1 LTNKS
6 KDISNSDKLEKLSRR
21 VENYENRIQKN
32 KNRITRLNSKLDILL
47 ETTNAINS
55 NKSTEELLKQY
66 RNTVE
71 HDLQIRRLVL
81 FIRIEDIWSCALQYG
96 VDEDYSEEINLID
109 QISDKNEVVYLRD
122 QKHEKLRN
130 FDFLIP
136 VSNDNKTLCFV
147 LIGDIDENEIRMSP
161 SIKHRTFIQTLT
173 NIVAVTI
180 ENKALFKRSLK
191 QERIDTELQLAAEM
205 QALMVGSGSQEYPLF
220 EVATYYQPHQAIG
233 GDFCDFIPLG
243 NDEAFFCMADVSG
256 KGVSAAFI
264 MATIQAHLKA
274 LIEHTNWTLEGLVK
288 QLNEKVNDLSKG
300 DRFVTVFFGY
310 FHYPTRMLH
319 YINAGHNPPFVITA
333 GEAKFLEEGTVG
345 IGMLPELPFINK
357 GQLKVSRNALLVLST
372 DGVLELENEDNEEF
386 GSERLC
392 ELMVEKEPFMEKADD
407 AISHIVHAMNL
418 HRGNMPYFDDTALL
432 CCRFK

>member
-1 LTNKS
+1 M
-6 KDISNSDKLEKLSRR
+6 DQRIEK
-21 VENYENRIQKN
+21 YENRIQKN
-32 KNRITRLNSKLDILL
+32 KDRINRLNSKLDILL

-55 NKSTEELLKQY
+55 NKSTQELLEQY
-66 RNTVE
+66 RSTVE

-81 FIRIEDIWSCALQYG
+81 FMQIENIWSCALQYG
-96 VDEDYSEEINLID
+96 VDEDYSDDIKLFE
-109 QISDKNEVVYLRD
+109 QISNKNEVVYLRD
-122 QKHEKLRN
+122 QKDEKLRN

-136 VSNDNKTLCFV
+136 VSNDDKPLCYV
-147 LIGDIDENEIRMSP
+147 LIGDIDDNEIRMSP

-180 ENKALFKRSLK
+180 ENKALFARSLK

-233 GDFCDFIPLG
+233 GDFCDFIPIG
-243 NDEAFFCMADVSG
+243 KDEAFFCMADVSG

-288 QLNEKVNDLSKG
+288 QLNKKVNEISHG

-319 YINAGHNPPFVITA
+319 YINAGHNPPFVISSGKAT
-333 GEAKFLEEGTVG
+333 FLEEGTVG
-345 IGMLPELPFINK
+345 IGMLKELPFINK
-357 GQLKVSRNALLVLST
+357 GQLKLSRNALLVLST
-372 DGVLELENEDNEEF
+372 DGVLELENEKNEEF

-392 ELMVEKEPFMEKADD
+392 ELMIEKEQYLEKADD

-418 HRGNMPYFDDTALL
+418 HRGKMPYFDDTALL

>member
-1 LTNKS
+1 MTDKS
-6 KDISNSDKLEKLSRR
+6 KKKENTGQLERLKQRI
-21 VENYENRIQKN
+21 ENYENRIQKN
-32 KNRITRLNSKLDILL
+32 KDRISRLNSKLDILL

-55 NKSTEELLKQY
+55 NKSTEELLEQY
-66 RNTVE
+66 RRTVE

-81 FIRIEDIWSCALQYG
+81 FMQIENTWSCALQYG
-96 VDEDYSEEINLID
+96 VDEDYGDEIDLFQSVSN
-109 QISDKNEVVYLRD
+109 KNEVVYLRD
-122 QKHEKLRN
+122 QENKKLRN

-136 VSNDNKTLCFV
+136 VSNDDKPLCYV

-243 NDEAFFCMADVSG
+243 DDEAFFCMADVSG

-274 LIEHTNWTLEGLVK
+274 LIEHTNWSLEGLVK
-288 QLNEKVNDLSKG
+288 QLNKKVNELSHG

-319 YINAGHNPPFVITA
+319 YINAGHNPPFVISS
-333 GEAKFLEEGTVG
+333 GEAEFLEEGTVG

-357 GQLKVSRNALLVLST
+357 GQLKLSRNALLVLST
-372 DGVLELENEDNEEF
+372 DGVLELENAENEEF

-392 ELMVEKEPFMEKADD
+392 ELMIEKEPFLEKADD

-418 HRGNMPYFDDTALL
+418 HRGERPYFDDTALL

>member
-1 LTNKS
+1 LTDKS
-6 KDISNSDKLEKLSRR
+6 KYKENTGEVEKLNQRI
-21 VENYENRIQKN
+21 EKYENRIQKN
-32 KNRITRLNSKLDILL
+32 KNRINRLNSKLDILL

-55 NKSTEELLKQY
+55 NKSAKELLDQY

-71 HDLQIRRLVL
+71 NDLQIRRLVL
-81 FIRIEDIWSCALQYG
+81 FMQIENIWSCALQYG
-96 VDEDYSEEINLID
+96 VGEDYSNDIELFEQVSN
-109 QISDKNEVVYLRD
+109 KNEVIYLREQD
-122 QKHEKLRN
+122 NKKLRN

-136 VSNDNKTLCFV
+136 VSNDEKPLCYL
-147 LIGDIDENEIRMSP
+147 LIGDIDENELRMSP
-161 SIKHRTFIQTLT
+161 SIKHRTFVQTLT

-180 ENKALFKRSLK
+180 ENKALFNRSLR

-205 QALMVGSGSQEYPLF
+205 QSLMVGSGTQEYPLF

-243 NDEAFFCMADVSG
+243 DDEAFFCMADVSG

-288 QLNEKVNDLSKG
+288 QLNKKVNELSQG
-300 DRFVTVFFGY
+300 DRFITIFFGY

-319 YINAGHNPPFVITA
+319 YINAGHNPPFVISS
-333 GEAKFLEEGTVG
+333 GEATFLEEGTVG

-357 GQLKVSRNALLVLST
+357 GQLKLSRNALLVMST
-372 DGVLELENEDNEEF
+372 DGVLELENSENEEF

-392 ELMVEKEPFMEKADD
+392 AMMIEKEPYLEKTDD
-407 AISHIVHAMNL
+407 AISHIVHAMDL

>member
-1 LTNKS
+1 MTNKS
-6 KDISNSDKLEKLSRR
+6 KDIANSDKLEKLSRR

>member
-1 LTNKS
+1 LTDRSKNK
-6 KDISNSDKLEKLSRR
+6 DNSGEMEKLHHRI
-21 VENYENRIQKN
+21 ENYENRIRKN
-32 KNRITRLNSKLDILL
+32 KNRINRLNSKLDILL

-55 NKSTEELLKQY
+55 NKSAKELLDQY
-66 RNTVE
+66 RSTVE
-71 HDLQIRRLVL
+71 NDLQIRRLVL
-81 FIRIEDIWSCALQYG
+81 FMQIENIWSCALQYG
-96 VDEDYSEEINLID
+96 VDEDYSNDIELFEQVSN
-109 QISDKNEVVYLRD
+109 KNDVIYLREQD
-122 QKHEKLRN
+122 NKKLRN

-136 VSNDNKTLCFV
+136 VSNDEKPLCYL
-147 LIGDIDENEIRMSP
+147 LIGDIDENELRMSP
-161 SIKHRTFIQTLT
+161 SIKHRTFVQTLT

-180 ENKALFKRSLK
+180 ENKALFNRSLR

-205 QALMVGSGSQEYPLF
+205 QSLMVGSGTQEYPLF

-243 NDEAFFCMADVSG
+243 DDEAFFCMADVSG
-256 KGVSAAFI
+256 KGVSAAFL

-288 QLNEKVNDLSKG
+288 QLNKKVNELSQG
-300 DRFVTVFFGY
+300 DRFITIFFGY

-319 YINAGHNPPFVITA
+319 YINAGHNPPFVITS

-357 GQLKVSRNALLVLST
+357 GQLKLSRNALLVMST
-372 DGVLELENEDNEEF
+372 DGVLELENSENDEF
-386 GSERLC
+386 SSERLC
-392 ELMVEKEPFMEKADD
+392 ELMLEKEPHLEKVDD
-407 AISHIVHAMNL
+407 AISHIIDALDL
-418 HRGNMPYFDDTALL
+418 HRGKMPYFDDTALL

>member
-6 KDISNSDKLEKLSRR
+6 KDIANSDKLEKLSRR

>member
-1 LTNKS
+1 LT
-6 KDISNSDKLEKLSRR
+6 DQSNNENDLNRLEKLGQRI
-21 VENYENRIQKN
+21 EKYENRIQKN
-32 KNRITRLNSKLDILL
+32 KDRISRLSSKLDILL

-55 NKSTEELLKQY
+55 NKSTEELLGQY
-66 RNTVE
+66 RTTVE

-81 FIRIEDIWSCALQYG
+81 FIKIENIWSCALQYG
-96 VDEDYSEEINLID
+96 LDEDYSDKIELFDRINTKGD
-109 QISDKNEVVYLRD
+109 VVYLRD
-122 QKHEKLRN
+122 QKDERLRN

-136 VSNDNKTLCFV
+136 VSNDDKTLCYV

-205 QALMVGSGSQEYPLF
+205 QSLMVGSGSQEFPLF

-288 QLNEKVNDLSKG
+288 QLNDKVNDLSKG

-319 YINAGHNPPFVITA
+319 YINAGHNPPFVISS
-333 GEAKFLEEGTVG
+333 GEATFLEKGTVG

-357 GQLKVSRNALLVLST
+357 GQVKLSENALLVMST
-372 DGVLELENEDNEEF
+372 DGVLELENSEKEEF

-392 ELMVEKEPFMEKADD
+392 ELIKEKEPYLEKADD
-407 AISHIVHAMNL
+407 AISHIIHALNL

>member
-1 LTNKS
+1 LTDKS
-6 KDISNSDKLEKLSRR
+6 KKKQIADHQEKTDQRISS
-21 VENYENRIQKN
+21 YEVRIQKN
-32 KNRITRLNSKLDILL
+32 KDRINRLNSKLDILL

-55 NKSTEELLKQY
+55 NKSTTELLAQY
-66 RNTVE
+66 RHTVE

-81 FIRIEDIWSCALQYG
+81 YMQIENIWSCALQYG
-96 VDEDYSEEINLID
+96 VDEDYGDDINLF
-109 QISDKNEVVYLRD
+109 QNISEKNDVVYLRD
-122 QKHEKLRN
+122 QDNPKIRN

-136 VSNDNKTLCFV
+136 VFHDEKPLCYV

-180 ENKALFKRSLK
+180 ENKALFKRSLR
-191 QERIDTELQLAAEM
+191 QERIDTELKLAAEM

-220 EVATYYQPHQAIG
+220 EVATYYQPHQAVG

-256 KGVSAAFI
+256 KGVSAAFL

-274 LIEHTNWTLEGLVK
+274 LIEHTNWTLEGLVEL
-288 QLNEKVNDLSKG
+288 LNKKVNEVSRG
-300 DRFVTVFFGY
+300 DRFVTVFLGY

-319 YINAGHNPPFVITA
+319 YINAGHNPPFVVS
-333 GEAKFLEEGTVG
+333 GSEAHFLEKGTVG
-345 IGMLPELPFINK
+345 IGMLKELPFINK
-357 GQLKVSRNALLVLST
+357 GQLKLSRNALLVLST
-372 DGVLELENEDNEEF
+372 DGVLELENSQNVEF

-392 ELMVEKEPFMEKADD
+392 KLILERLPYLEKADD
-407 AISHIVHAMNL
+407 AISHIVHAMDL
-418 HRGNMPYFDDTALL
+418 HRGEMPYFDDTALL

>member
-1 LTNKS
+1 MTDKS
-6 KDISNSDKLEKLSRR
+6 KIESDSGKLEKFNHRI
-21 VENYENRIQKN
+21 ENYERRIQKN
-32 KNRITRLNSKLDILL
+32 KNRISRLNSKLDILL

-55 NKSTEELLKQY
+55 NKSTAELLEQY
-66 RNTVE
+66 RSTVE

-81 FIRIEDIWSCALQYG
+81 FMQIEHVWSCALQYG
-96 VDEDYSEEINLID
+96 VNEDYSEDLALFD
-109 QISDKNEVVYLRD
+109 QISNKNEVVYLRD
-122 QKHEKLRN
+122 QENKKLRN

-136 VSNDNKTLCFV
+136 VSNDDKPLCYV
-147 LIGDIDENEIRMSP
+147 LIGDIDDNEIRMSP

-180 ENKALFKRSLK
+180 ENKALFKRSLL
-191 QERIDTELQLAAEM
+191 QERVDTELQLAAEM
-205 QALMVGSGSQEYPLF
+205 QSLMVGSGSQEYALF
-220 EVATYYQPHQAIG
+220 DVATYYQPHQAIG

-243 NDEAFFCMADVSG
+243 ENEAFFCMADVSG

-288 QLNEKVNDLSKG
+288 QLNKKVNEISHG

-319 YINAGHNPPFVITA
+319 YINAGHNPPFVISS
-333 GEAKFLEEGTVG
+333 GEATFLEEGTVG

-357 GQLKVSRNALLVLST
+357 GQLKLSRNALLVLST
-372 DGVLELENEDNEEF
+372 DGVLELENEEKEEF
-386 GSERLC
+386 GSERLRD
-392 ELMVEKEPFMEKADD
+392 LMLEKEPYLEKVDD
-407 AISHIVHAMNL
+407 AISHIVHALDL
-418 HRGNMPYFDDTALL
+418 HRGIVPYFDDTALL

>member
-1 LTNKS
+1 LTDKS
-6 KDISNSDKLEKLSRR
+6 KIESDSGKLEKFNHRI
-21 VENYENRIQKN
+21 ENYERRIQKN
-32 KNRITRLNSKLDILL
+32 KNRISRLNSKLDILL

-55 NKSTEELLKQY
+55 NKSTAELLEQY
-66 RNTVE
+66 RSTVE

-81 FIRIEDIWSCALQYG
+81 FMQIEHVWSCALQYG
-96 VDEDYSEEINLID
+96 VNEDYSEDLALFD
-109 QISDKNEVVYLRD
+109 QISNKNEVVYLRD
-122 QKHEKLRN
+122 QENKKLRN

-136 VSNDNKTLCFV
+136 VSNDDKPLCYV
-147 LIGDIDENEIRMSP
+147 LIGDIDDNEIRMSP

-180 ENKALFKRSLK
+180 ENKALFKRSLL

-205 QALMVGSGSQEYPLF
+205 QSLMVGSGSQEYPLF
-220 EVATYYQPHQAIG
+220 DVATYYQPHQAIG

-243 NDEAFFCMADVSG
+243 ENEAFFCMADVSG

-288 QLNEKVNDLSKG
+288 QLNDKVNQLSKG
-300 DRFVTVFFGY
+300 DRFVTIFFGY

-319 YINAGHNPPFVITA
+319 YINAGHNPPFVISS
-333 GEAKFLEEGTVG
+333 GEATFLEEGTVG
-345 IGMLPELPFINK
+345 IGMLPELPFVNK
-357 GQLKVSRNALLVLST
+357 GQLKLSTNALLVLST
-372 DGVLELENEDNEEF
+372 DGVLELENEEKEEF
-386 GSERLC
+386 GSERLSD
-392 ELMVEKEPFMEKADD
+392 LMLEKEPYFEKVDD
-407 AISHIVHAMNL
+407 AISHIVHALDL